1 MKPEEIGIGSEIG
14 GFKIEEVLGRGGMGV
29 VYKAHELSL
38 NRKVALKV
46 LSQKLSSDQE
56 FIQRFKREAQ
66 IIASLDH
73 PNIVRVLAYGE
84 EKGLY
89 YFAMEYIKGKDL
101 SQILKEKTN
110 ISLEEALQITAQIA
124 NALIEAEAKGVVHR
138 DLKPTN
144 IMIDDKGR
152 VKITDFGVAHLQE
165 TDIKLT
171 RTGWFLGTPEFAS
184 PEQARGESLD
194 IRSDIYSLGVVLY
207 WMLTGKPPIT
217 GDSPQAVLIKIAT
230 EPLPPIQKINP
241 SIPEPICRLIEK
253 MTAKDLNQ
261 RFQNAKELSNAIEE
275 CIQKIKKEP
284 ERRETELFLEKKGRA
299 ASRISP
305 RVWGTILGI
314 ALAVFLIVWLGEA
327 TFLKKKSSVEEK
339 KILESAKVEENQ
351 LQTPEGKPSSLE
363 STPQEVIKPSLEKQS
378 LPSPK
383 SERPKLSSVSPPMES
398 EKIIAIPKTQGVRE
412 NPNILVLVSGSE
424 GMVPLLR
431 AHLESIILQGGLKV
445 MAINEIPKLREKIQI
460 GEIPITYSTVKEYIP
475 RDKADVLLLAQI
487 QKVGSTTLQ
496 YYGRTQE
503 MTTVSFSIHV
513 LDAISGI
520 SITPPCTGSAQ
531 FTPLNMEENLKEA
544 IYTATS
550 SINEGTK
557 RYWESKRTTQKKR
570 LVKYIIR
577 IQNLLRKT

>member
-101 SQILKEKTN
+101 SQIFKEKPN

-165 TDIKLT
+165 TDVKLT

-194 IRSDIYSLGVVLY
+194 IRSDIYSLGVILY
-207 WMLTGKPPIT
+207 WMLTGKPPIS

-241 SIPEPICRLIEK
+241 SIPESICRLIER

-261 RFQNAKELSNAIEE
+261 RFQNAKELSNAIDE
-275 CIQKIKKEP
+275 CIQKNKKEP
-284 ERRETELFLEKKGRA
+284 DRRETELFLEKKGRT

-314 ALAVFLIVWLGEA
+314 ALTVFLIVWLGEA
-327 TFLKKKSSVEEK
+327 TFLKKKSSIEEK
-339 KILESAKVEENQ
+339 KIPESVKVEENQ
-351 LQTPEGKPSSLE
+351 IQTPEGKPSSLGL
-363 STPQEVIKPSLEKQS
+363 TPQEVIQPSLEKQS

-383 SERPKLSSVSPPMES
+383 LERPKQSIASPPMES
-398 EKIIAIPKTQGVRE
+398 EKITAIPKIPIVRE
-412 NPNILVLVSGSE
+412 NPNVLVLVSGSE
-424 GMVPLLR
+424 GMVHLLR
-431 AHLESIILQGGLKV
+431 AHLESIILQSGLKV
-445 MAINEIPKLREKIQI
+445 MVANEVPKLREKIQV
-460 GEIPITYSTVKEYIP
+460 GEIPITYSTIKEYIP

-487 QKVGSTTLQ
+487 QKIGSTTLQ

-503 MTTVSFSIHV
+503 MTTVSFSIQV

-520 SITPPCTGSAQ
+520 SITSPCTGSAQ
-531 FTPLNMEENLKEA
+531 FTSLNMEENLKEA
-544 IYTATS
+544 IYAATS
-550 SINEGTK
+550 GLHEGIK
-557 RYWESKRTTQKKR
+557 RYWDTKRTVPKKG
-570 LVKYIIR
+570 
-577 IQNLLRKT
+577 T